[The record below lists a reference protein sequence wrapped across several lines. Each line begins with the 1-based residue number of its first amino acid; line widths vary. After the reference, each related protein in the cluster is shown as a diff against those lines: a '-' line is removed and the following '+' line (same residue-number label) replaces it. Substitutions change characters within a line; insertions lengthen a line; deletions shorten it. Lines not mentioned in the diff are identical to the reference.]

1 MILDGKFGDDP
12 KLVQCSRFVW
22 GKAFKNEPG
31 KICGRQSLKY
41 LKVHALLKHVCN
53 LYQIA
58 CFFPSLFLYHPVFS
72 KKDQS
77 GIKRLFVFLK
87 EKLSH
92 SIKSKLLIF
101 FIGPPTP
108 ELVQKVKDL
117 YNKRVSDVRFLI
129 PVLNGLAKIE
139 IIDVLPKLI
148 TQSPNVVKEVFNRLL
163 GSFQSKYPFVK

>member
-1 MILDGKFGDDP
+1 M
-12 KLVQCSRFVW
+12 
-22 GKAFKNEPG
+22 
-31 KICGRQSLKY
+31 
-41 LKVHALLKHVCN
+41 KVHALLKHVCN

-58 CFFPSLFLYHPVFS
+58 CFFPSFFLYHPVFS

-163 GSFQSKYPFVK
+163 GSFQSEYPVVK

>member
-1 MILDGKFGDDP
+1 M
-12 KLVQCSRFVW
+12 
-22 GKAFKNEPG
+22 
-31 KICGRQSLKY
+31 
-41 LKVHALLKHVCN
+41 
-53 LYQIA
+53 
-58 CFFPSLFLYHPVFS
+58 
-72 KKDQS
+72 
-77 GIKRLFVFLK
+77 
-87 EKLSH
+87 
-92 SIKSKLLIF
+92 

-163 GSFQSKYPFVK
+163 GSFQSKYPFGK